1 MGVCYALSPLADFC
15 YKRFD
20 TLDLLDVKEEEIE
33 ECFHTLVD
41 HNEVLNAPSDSTN
54 VIVKLHIFANLPNVE
69 AKDAKTWVKNLTQI
83 KNAGLKRK
91 ILNVTAIAQ
100 GRTLKIHV
108 RDIEC
113 SKVNSILLPALKKS
127 AMCIA

>member
-1 MGVCYALSPLADFC
+1 MESTAVLSGLRHYF
-15 YKRFD
+15 
-20 TLDLLDVKEEEIE
+20 EIE
-33 ECFHTLVD
+33 VVEDVSSPVRMD
-41 HNEVLNAPSDSTN
+41 KEVLNDDPSDSTN
-54 VIVKLHIFANLPNVE
+54 VIVKLHIFDNLPNVE
-69 AKDAKTWVKNLTQI
+69 AKGAKKWVKNLTQI

-91 ILNVTAIAQ
+91 IMNVTAIAQ

-108 RDIEC
+108 GDIEC